1 HFQVPAIRHVTHA
14 KAIQHVAA
22 DRAKWR
28 EIAEARAVNEAQQ
41 KAADASGHDLLRRQA
56 AALTR
61 ATRAGAENEDGLPRG
76 DRRDQV
82 GDEFGRIAAVA
93 IEKDENVGVLSY
105 GGNARLDGAPV
116 TASRLDDDTGRG
128 RRSTGEPRGDDGPG
142 RGRGCTVDRAVP
154 RAAVHD
160 NDLAHVLRQHG
171 AHDRCNGRFLVEA
184 WNDRRHDGLAV
195 DIGPRRIAL
204 ARDVAHRLQ
213 RSPQLAQAAGGSPDS
228 RALRKSRYAGP
239 FQMSRKV
246 CCVALPKVYLS

>member
-1 HFQVPAIRHVTHA
+1 MKVVAIDQAALMPAMKFPETFDTPPIRRRWPTAISHAGTPAAAIRISISRFQPYVMSLM
-14 KAIQHVAA
+14 
-22 DRAKWR
+22 
-28 EIAEARAVNEAQQ
+28 
-41 KAADASGHDLLRRQA
+41 ASGHDLLRRQA

-61 ATRAGAENEDGLPRG
+61 ATRARAENEDGLPRG

-116 TASRLDDDTGRG
+116 TASRLDNDTGTGRG
-128 RRSTGEPRGDDGPG
+128 
-142 RGRGCTVDRAVP
+142 CLANRAVP

-195 DIGPRRIAL
+195 DVRPRRIAL
-204 ARDVAHRLQ
+204 ARNVAHRLQ
-213 RSPQLAQAAGGSPDS
+213 RSPQLAQAAGGSSDS
-228 RALRKSRYAGP
+228 RALRKSRYVGP
-239 FQMSRKV
+239 FQISRKV
-246 CCVALPKVYLS
+246 CCVALPKV